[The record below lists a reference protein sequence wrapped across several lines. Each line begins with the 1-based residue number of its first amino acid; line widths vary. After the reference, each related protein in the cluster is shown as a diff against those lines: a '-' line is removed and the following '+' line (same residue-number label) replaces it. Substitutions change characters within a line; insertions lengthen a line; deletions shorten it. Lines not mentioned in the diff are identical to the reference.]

1 MAVGKA
7 GYRKTLF
14 GNQTITT
21 ASDGDAQKE
30 GQVGAANIFGGAP
43 KIRFPGGP
51 AAGQPSFAQLQGEGL
66 ARPAPQVAPTGDP
79 EGLLGSV
86 SAQLA
91 AGYGGQPD
99 FSATTPSTNAF
110 TPTSSGVNRF
120 GGGPSSILTP
130 LEGET
135 EEEYQERKKAYEA
148 EEQRKKDAEN
158 AAASGTFRYKPRSGN
173 SLSGIGYR
181 GTMGSGDGDAAF
193 AAMHSAFTSQD
204 ATTGELVFNSQADL
218 NRYTAAETAFE
229 KSAKSPSAVLG
240 GSESQQSTARTIET
254 LNQYR
259 SIPMLNA
266 IFAMSEPEKK
276 DFLDKYSGSG
286 KGGFANDPAIVAS
299 RAELVTFLS
308 GLGIPMP
315 GASNTSGTPTPTPT
329 PGGGGGGGGSDSVP
343 LPDYSKLAINDKD
356 LLARVNAFLGRSGG
370 NLSVGAPNIQPYGG
384 IAAPTMAG
392 AEQGPEATRGLQA
405 DLIAAVQAALKTP
418 SRYDNEAFTSIR
430 DAAEANL
437 GAQFGQENRAM
448 QEQLANRGLQASSI
462 AARQGES
469 LGERQA
475 RVRSDLTAGLLRE
488 AATTQAG
495 DRAQA
500 MTSGQNLYAEVANQ
514 QINRFNALQG
524 QYQNAVSEGRMG
536 EAMRIENE
544 MANLNRGLSAVQ
556 GVLSNNLGVGQ
567 LQQGGA
573 LESRR
578 LSLAERTFYMDQLKV
593 LYGPDWYSKLTPADK
608 KLLGI
613 A

>member
-1 MAVGKA
+1 MAVSKA

-66 ARPAPQVAPTGDP
+66 ARPAPQIVPTGDP
-79 EGLLGSV
+79 KGLLGSV

-91 AGYGGQPD
+91 AGYQGQPGFIQTPD
-99 FSATTPSTNAF
+99 AEDITSTTGG
-110 TPTSSGVNRF
+110 SGGS
-120 GGGPSSILTP
+120 GGG
-130 LEGET
+130 GGG
-135 EEEYQERKKAYEA
+135 
-148 EEQRKKDAEN
+148 
-158 AAASGTFRYKPRSGN
+158 GTTTTTAQSFRYKPRSG
-173 SLSGIGYR
+173 SGLSGFKA
-181 GTMGSGDGDAAF
+181 TMGSGDGDTAF
-193 AAMHSAFTSQD
+193 AAMGGIDASQD
-204 ATTGELVFNSQADL
+204 NTGELVFKSQADL
-218 NRYTAAETAFE
+218 DKYTAAEAAFE
-229 KSAKSPSAVLG
+229 KSVKSPSALLG
-240 GSESQQSTARTIET
+240 GSESQQSTARTISV
-254 LNQYR
+254 LNSYR
-259 SIPMLNA
+259 NIPALNA

-299 RAELVTFLS
+299 RAELIMFLS

-315 GASNTSGTPTPTPT
+315 GGSSTGGPSGG
-329 PGGGGGGGGSDSVP
+329 GGGGGGGGSDSVP
-343 LPDYSKLAINDKD
+343 LPDYSKLAINDRD
-356 LLARVNAFLGRSGG
+356 LLARVNAFLGRSDG

-488 AATTQAG
+488 AATAQAG

-500 MTSGQNLYAEVANQ
+500 MASGQNLYAEVANQ
-514 QINRFNALQG
+514 QINRFNALQS

-544 MANLNRGLSAVQ
+544 MANLNRGLNAVQ
-556 GVLSNNLGVGQ
+556 GVLSNNLTVGQ